1 MVGEPELGEPELGEP
16 EVGEPELGEPELG
29 GVPAGTLQHGRR
41 LAAAAGQALRR
52 LCGDGVDV
60 EVDRDAVTA
69 HLLLPLV
76 VAVATGTEVAAA
88 PPQPWPV
95 GDGYVCADLGAEGDR
110 DAFVRLLESLGT
122 DLPGA
127 EELAV
132 RAQEWR
138 LPVTP
143 YRRRAKV
150 ATAGCRSPDDIPG
163 APAMRGLP
171 DVDLARPLEG
181 VTVVDLTIMW
191 AGPLCTSI
199 LAGLG
204 ARVLKVEPDC
214 RLDGTRFS
222 PGGWLYQALN
232 REKVRVPLDL
242 RAAGD
247 RGAFFDVVA
256 EADLVIDN
264 FSPRV
269 APNLGIEPVDLQRV
283 KRGVAV
289 LALPAFPPGAQ
300 RHWVSYGTGVHAW
313 SGLGDLGNGEMAAP
327 TVTYPDPLAGLAG
340 VGCALRLLA
349 AGRRGASGAL
359 VGEVPLASVVG
370 PLLEVPISDALRRAV
385 DDRLVRRLAR
395 MFGPIPP
402 CPLRMSTGSKA

>member
-1 MVGEPELGEPELGEP
+1 MGGPDVGGPD
-16 EVGEPELGEPELG
+16 VGGPELG
-29 GVPAGTLQHGRR
+29 GVPAGTLRHARR
-41 LAAAAGQALRR
+41 LTAAAGEALRA
-52 LCGDGVDV
+52 LCGDAVDV
-60 EVDRDAVTA
+60 EVDRDALTA
-69 HLLLPLV
+69 HLLLPMV

-110 DAFVRLLESLGT
+110 EAFARLLESLGPE
-122 DLPGA
+122 LPGA
-127 EELAV
+127 EEVAV

-143 YRRRAKV
+143 YRRRAQV
-150 ATAGCRSPDDIPG
+150 GVGPGCRSSLGGTG
-163 APAMRGLP
+163 APAPVMSRSADFDP
-171 DVDLARPLEG
+171 ARPLEG

-199 LAGLG
+199 LAALG

-214 RLDGTRFS
+214 RLDGTRFA
-222 PGGWLYQALN
+222 PGAWLYQALN
-232 REKVRVPLDL
+232 RKKVRVPLDL
-242 RAAGD
+242 REAVD
-247 RGAFFDVVA
+247 RDAFFDLVA

-269 APNLGIEPVDLQRV
+269 APNLGITPVDLQRV
-283 KRGVAV
+283 KPGVAV
-289 LALPAFPPGAQ
+289 LSLPAFPPGAQ

-327 TVTYPDPLAGLAG
+327 AVTYPDPLAGLAG

-349 AGRRGASGAL
+349 AGRQGSGAL

-370 PLLEVPISDALRRAV
+370 PLLDVPMSDALRRGA
-385 DDRLVRRLAR
+385 DERLVRRLAR
-395 MFGPIPP
+395 TFGPIPP
-402 CPLRMSTGSKA
+402 CPLRLTAGSKA